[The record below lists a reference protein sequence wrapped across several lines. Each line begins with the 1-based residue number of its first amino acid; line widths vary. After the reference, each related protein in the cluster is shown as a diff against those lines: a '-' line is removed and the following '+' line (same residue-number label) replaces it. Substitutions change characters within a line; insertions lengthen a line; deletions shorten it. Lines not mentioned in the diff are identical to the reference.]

1 MRYNCLFAVFILIL
15 HSYSVLNI
23 KDDKVLPSRNKKVI
37 KTKRCRYVFVIKEI
51 DTSNCP
57 KNIATQPPVE
67 SEVISEEF
75 ASDMYVRNPRNSLGS
90 KYMQDL
96 TNRLQNMEQQLDG
109 EIQKNTNL
117 NMTITKQEMSLQNMY
132 RFINNMKADQH
143 KQHQKYRDL
152 EKKFISM
159 ELNVAEVNNV
169 LAKKGTLSEVILG
182 DIKKEITVQNAAKSH
197 SCATTEPD
205 ATFRG
210 KLCLFFFRQLIHF
223 RDNRYK
229 KLILSIRTKDFSHSI
244 QIFSRYKKI

>member
-1 MRYNCLFAVFILIL
+1 MKYNFLFVVFILIM
-15 HSYSVLNI
+15 HSYGVLNI
-23 KDDKVLPSRNKKVI
+23 KDDKVNPSRNKKIV
-37 KTKRCRYVFVIKEI
+37 KTKRCRYVFVVKEM

-57 KNIATQPPVE
+57 KNIETQPPVE

-132 RFINNMKADQH
+132 RFINNMKTDQH

-169 LAKKGTLSEVILG
+169 LAKKGTLSEVILR
-182 DIKKEITVQNAAKSH
+182 DMKKEIPVQNAAKSH

-205 ATFRG
+205 AMFRG
-210 KLCLFFFRQLIHF
+210 KLC
-223 RDNRYK
+223 Y
-229 KLILSIRTKDFSHSI
+229 FS
-244 QIFSRYKKI
+244 